1 MTESFIIFHDIV
13 INLLIMFIESDSGD
27 ESDDGGDG
35 TIIAGIARG
44 VERATAAAMTVRPR
58 RAGVALSDGEDGG
71 ESEAEGIFFW
81 FSLDV

>member
-1 MTESFIIFHDIV
+1 MTESFIIFHDII
-13 INLLIMFIESDSGD
+13 INLLIMFIESDSG
-27 ESDDGGDG
+27 DDGGDG

-44 VERATAAAMTVRPR
+44 VERATAAAMTVRPS

-71 ESEAEGIFFW
+71 ESEAEGFYFL